1 MLYKVDKMEEGK
13 HNVTIQYVSPVYLA
27 VMSVEQREPLW
38 TQYYEDDNQAPIQ
51 KKEDIDKN

>member
-1 MLYKVDKMEEGK
+1 MFYKVDKMVEGK

-38 TQYYEDDNQAPIQ
+38 TQYYEDDHQAPIQ
-51 KKEDIDKN
+51 KKRGQR